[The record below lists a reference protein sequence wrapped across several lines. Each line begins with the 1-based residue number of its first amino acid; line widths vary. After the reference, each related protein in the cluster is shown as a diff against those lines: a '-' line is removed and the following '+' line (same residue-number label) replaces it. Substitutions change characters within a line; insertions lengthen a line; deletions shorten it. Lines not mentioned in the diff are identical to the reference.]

1 MKTLTI
7 IMMAFLI
14 GCGGGGGDSP
24 VETAKAVDDPTQP
37 PVIEPTPPEVVP
49 EEPTPT
55 PIPAPE
61 EPTPT
66 PLPSPEV
73 PIAPALPKPEEP
85 IPPSLPKPT
94 PPPVVEPEP
103 ETEKPRSESYSKSVV
118 SSIYW
123 TFETDDGTVY
133 TDVSTFVRW
142 SDKQSLSFVDIK
154 QSIDGEILFKDEEWL
169 PTWGFTSAEA
179 VIDGEVYYD
188 AYAETTSDGLYVEV
202 SHSTEALSPAVSAG
216 ALIKGHFFVLQSG
229 WLTLH
234 YDWLVSFQGTVGSD
248 NDYVYMDVGT
258 DLFLGNT
265 ENPNGQTHDTQ
276 EGWGSLDNGGPYPKE
291 YGFLSDT
298 PYESEVKS
306 YYVAGE
312 EGRFSAYAKGL
323 SAISNR

>member
-1 MKTLTI
+1 MKSLTI
-7 IMMAFLI
+7 IMMVMFL

-24 VETAKAVDDPTQP
+24 VDTAKAVDDPAQP
-37 PVIEPTPPEVVP
+37 PVIEPAPPEVVP
-49 EEPTPT
+49 EEPIPT
-55 PIPAPE
+55 PIPVPE

-66 PLPSPEV
+66 PLPAPEV
-73 PIAPALPKPEEP
+73 PIAPALPKPAKP

-103 ETEKPRSESYSKSVV
+103 EPEKPRSESYSKSVV

-123 TFETDDGTVY
+123 TFTTDDGAVY
-133 TDVSTFVRW
+133 TDISPFIIW
-142 SDKQSLSFVDIK
+142 YDKQSVSYVDIK
-154 QSIDGEILFKDEEWL
+154 QTIDGEVLFKDEERVPSWS
-169 PTWGFTSAEA
+169 FTSAEA
-179 VIDGEVYYD
+179 VLDGEVYYD

-202 SHSTEALSPAVSAG
+202 SHSTEALSPAVYAV
-216 ALIKGHFFVLQSG
+216 ALVTGNFVVVQSG
-229 WLTLH
+229 WLTMH
-234 YDWLVSFQGTVGSD
+234 YDFLVSFQGTVGSD
-248 NDYVYMDVGT
+248 NDYVYMDVGI
-258 DLFLGNT
+258 DLFMGNNQ
-265 ENPNGQTHDTQ
+265 NPNGSTHDTQ
-276 EGWGSLDNGGPYPKE
+276 EGWGSMDNDGPYPKE